1 VFTLHH
7 CVSLRH
13 WRPFL
18 LLALSL
24 VVATACI
31 YAQATASAT
40 LLGTVKDPSGSVV
53 PNAKVELSSA
63 ATGLKRSGVTDG
75 VGNFR
80 FDLLPAGSYEVKV
93 AATGFATAVLHAVEL
108 TVSASRTVEVG
119 LEPGK
124 MTEVVTV
131 EGLAEG
137 GALSPMQAAFLNH
150 NAAQCGFCTPGMLI
164 AAEDLLRRCPNPD
177 KEQARAGLAG
187 NLCRCTGYSKIV
199 DAVQTVARETPR

>member
-1 VFTLHH
+1 
-7 CVSLRH
+7 
-13 WRPFL
+13 
-18 LLALSL
+18 
-24 VVATACI
+24 
-31 YAQATASAT
+31 
-40 LLGTVKDPSGSVV
+40 VV

-131 EGLAEG
+131 EASGMAVVDMGTESEG
-137 GALSPMQAAFLNH
+137 IFPV
-150 NAAQCGFCTPGMLI
+150 
-164 AAEDLLRRCPNPD
+164 LRF
-177 KEQARAGLAG
+177 
-187 NLCRCTGYSKIV
+187 
-199 DAVQTVARETPR
+199 

>member
-131 EGLAEG
+131 EASGMAVVDMGTESEG
-137 GALSPMQAAFLNH
+137 IFPV
-150 NAAQCGFCTPGMLI
+150 
-164 AAEDLLRRCPNPD
+164 LRF
-177 KEQARAGLAG
+177 
-187 NLCRCTGYSKIV
+187 
-199 DAVQTVARETPR
+199 